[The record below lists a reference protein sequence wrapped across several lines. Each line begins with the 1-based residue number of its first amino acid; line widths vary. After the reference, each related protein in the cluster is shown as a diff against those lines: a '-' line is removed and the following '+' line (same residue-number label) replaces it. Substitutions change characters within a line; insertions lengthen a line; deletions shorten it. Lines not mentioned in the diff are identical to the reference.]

1 MIPDRENILGGAREI
16 DRAAADWLQR
26 RQFWN
31 WTDTNQA
38 ALDAWIAQSDAHRVA
53 YLRQSAVWNSAN
65 RLVVLREPA
74 HTAETPTKS
83 ARPYVIGTAAAL
95 LVAAFC
101 AGAWMFLAQPG
112 STTYSTAI
120 GGHQTI
126 ALGDGSSV
134 ELNTDSSA
142 RVEAKGDARRVTL
155 LRGEA
160 YFDIRHDAAHPFSV
174 AANNYRI
181 IDLGTKFVVRDTA
194 DRVEVSLVEG
204 RARVQ
209 TANLLGPVQS
219 AIMAPGDVVVAA
231 PSYMTMT
238 RKPLQQIAD
247 DLGWRRQ
254 VLVFKD
260 ISLEGAA
267 AEFNRYNTEKLVLAS
282 RDVAGLKINGTFQAR
297 NIDLFAA
304 SAKELFGLHIAKIG
318 DETVHPAL
326 NGMKNKRP

>member
-1 MIPDRENILGGAREI
+1 MIPDRENVMGGAREI
-16 DRAAADWLQR
+16 DLAAADWLQR

-31 WTDTNQA
+31 WTEADQA
-38 ALDAWIAQSDAHRVA
+38 SLDAWIAQSDAHRVA
-53 YLRQSAVWNSAN
+53 YLRQNAVWNSAN

-74 HTAETPTKS
+74 HTVETPTKFV
-83 ARPYVIGTAAAL
+83 RPYVTGTAVAL
-95 LVAAFC
+95 LVAAFG

-112 STTYSTAI
+112 SITYSTAI

-267 AEFNRYNTEKLVLAS
+267 AEFNRYNAEKLVLAS
-282 RDVAGLKINGTFQAR
+282 RDVASLKVNGTFQAR

-318 DETVHPAL
+318 DETVIS
-326 NGMKNKRP
+326 R

>member
-1 MIPDRENILGGAREI
+1 MIPDRENVAGGAREI
-16 DRAAADWLQR
+16 DLAAADWLQR

-31 WTDTNQA
+31 WTDSDQA
-38 ALDAWIAQSDAHRVA
+38 ALDAWIAQSDAHRIA
-53 YLRQSAVWNSAN
+53 YLRQSAVWKSTN

-74 HTAETPTKS
+74 RAAEAPKKS
-83 ARPYVIGTAAAL
+83 ARPYVIGTALAL
-95 LVAAFC
+95 LVAAC
-101 AGAWMFLAQPG
+101 GAGAWMFLVQPG

-120 GGHQTI
+120 GGHRMI
-126 ALGDGSSV
+126 ALGDGSSI

-142 RVEAKGDARRVTL
+142 RVEAKGGARRVTL

-160 YFDIRHDAAHPFSV
+160 YFEIRHDAAHPFSV

-181 IDLGTKFVVRDTA
+181 IDLGTKFVVRDTE
-194 DRVEVSLVEG
+194 DHVEVSLVEG

-209 TANLLGPVQS
+209 TASLLGPVQS
-219 AIMAPGDVVVAA
+219 AIMTPGDVVVAA

-254 VLVFKD
+254 VLVFKGVT
-260 ISLEGAA
+260 LEGAA
-267 AEFNRYNTEKLVLAS
+267 AEFNRYNAEKLVLAS
-282 RDVAGLKINGTFQAR
+282 RDVAGLKINGTFEAR
-297 NIDLFAA
+297 NIDLFAE

-318 DETVHPAL
+318 DETVIS
-326 NGMKNKRP
+326 R